1 MCRRQGEKLFLKG
14 ERCGTAKCA
23 ILKRNFPPGAHG
35 AKGTGRMSGYGLQLR
50 EKQKAKRLY
59 GLLEAQFRKYY
70 ENARR
75 IKGNSSEIMVRLL
88 ETRFDNVVFRLGLAK
103 SRAMARQMV
112 NHGMFNIN
120 GHKNDIPSVALKP
133 NDVITIDPS
142 KASKKIFENLH
153 DQLKKHETP
162 SWLFIDVEKL
172 EGKMLSYPEGEEL
185 KQPFDPKFIIEFYS
199 R

>member
-14 ERCGTAKCA
+14 ERCSSAKCA

-35 AKGTGRMSGYGLQLR
+35 AKGSGRMSGYGLQLR

-59 GLLEAQFRKYY
+59 GLMEAQFRKYY
-70 ENARR
+70 ESANKA
-75 IKGNSSEIMVRLL
+75 KGNSGEIMVRLL
-88 ETRFDNVVFRLGLAK
+88 ETRFDNVIFRLGFAK

-112 NHGMFNIN
+112 SHGMFNIN
-120 GHKNDIPSVALKP
+120 GHKNNIPSNSVKP
-133 NDVITIDPS
+133 NDIITIDS
-142 KASKKIFENLH
+142 YKTSKKIFESLRE
-153 DQLKKHETP
+153 QLKKHEAP
-162 SWLFIDVEKL
+162 SWLLVDSEKL
-172 EGKMLSYPEGEEL
+172 EGKVLSYPEGEEL